1 MLAYLSGAG
10 LEFGFAVTTA
20 SSSGRAVTPVV
31 MPADP
36 DPGLTGTQLIGLG
49 VYLAVAFAVPLI
61 AGLLVD
67 QAFHISPAG
76 LLLGLLV
83 GIAAAGLGLRA
94 QLRRYL

>member
-1 MLAYLSGAG
+1 MLAYQSGAG
-10 LEFGFAVTTA
+10 LENGFAVTTA
-20 SSSGRAVTPVV
+20 SSSGRAVAPAV

-36 DPGLTGTQLIGLG
+36 DPGLSRTQLIGLG
-49 VYLAVAFAVPLI
+49 VYLAVAFVVPLI

-67 QAFHISPAG
+67 QLAHVSPAG

-83 GIAAAGLGLRA
+83 GIVAAALGLRA